1 MYGMWYI
8 VFGFVVLLIISIV
21 LIIISNKPNK
31 NLEDKLYNLEHQW
44 YNNEIEMSYK
54 DYQKLEIE
62 LSKKR
67 TIFSEII
74 EWSKSAIIFCIILG
88 IIFTT
93 ITVSGI
99 CTANY
104 EYQYFQ
110 EVKEM
115 YETLA
120 NTPDEIEKYSLM
132 NSVMEQNN
140 WLIEARLS
148 QERWGVFS
156 RFQHLDLNI
165 LDFIGK

>member
-8 VFGFVVLLIISIV
+8 VFGFVALLIISIILV
-21 LIIISNKPNK
+21 FISNKPNK
-31 NLEDKLYNLEHQW
+31 DFKDKLYNLEHQW
-44 YNNEIEMSYK
+44 YNNEIPYK
-54 DYQKLEIE
+54 DYQKLEKE
-62 LSKKR
+62 LSLKR

-74 EWSKSAIIFCIILG
+74 EWSKLAIIFCIILSILFT
-88 IIFTT
+88 IIA
-93 ITVSGI
+93 ISGI

-110 EVKEM
+110 DVKEM

-132 NSVMEQNN
+132 NSVIEQNN